1 MTMKYTLFFTRRF
14 ICRSLS
20 IAGLL
25 LFAQLAS
32 AQEPLAIRHSCN
44 FASAAD
50 TLTEVYTYESSTE
63 AKQIIERVM
72 QVNVLPQNFII
83 KSADCNNALATTLGK
98 QRYILYSTAFL
109 ENFKKEANTK
119 WAAYCVLAHEIGHHL
134 SNHDL
139 EETNPAVRK
148 KYELEADRFAGGILF
163 RLGATLEEA
172 QAGINTFS
180 LETASQTHPPKRARL
195 EALAVGWKQAEEQAA
210 VVENT
215 GGAAAPDSDEK
226 KLYQQALAEKDPYAA
241 IELLDQAIEI
251 KEDFADAYL
260 ERGKRKIDVE
270 DVEPNRVNYRDAAD
284 DLTVYISMRPK
295 NAVAYAERGYAHYQ
309 FNDSLAMSDFNRA
322 IRLDAKCSDAYY
334 GRAFMKINRNEP
346 EAALKD
352 LEKVIQIR
360 PDYAEGHYWHGNVQY
375 GLGQNEKA
383 ITDFDRA
390 LKADSMHYH
399 ALSLRAATKM
409 FSGRAAEALADYL
422 LLERRHPKDFKDN
435 FDLGKCYQLLGKHRE
450 CIAEFDKILT
460 ADPDVAE
467 AYLYRGVSKET
478 LSLTAE
484 ADKDYKKYV
493 AERTSDRVLAKLE
506 SLHTA
511 DEDLAISQL
520 KIGCLLVEIGQ
531 PKAGLVW
538 LDLALASRPDL
549 TKAKECKAAA
559 MKK

>member
-1 MTMKYTLFFTRRF
+1 MKNILAGGG
-14 ICRSLS
+14 IC
-20 IAGLL
+20 AFLL
-25 LFAQLAS
+25 LSCVLS
-32 AQEPLAIRHSCN
+32 AQEPLTIRHSCN
-44 FASAAD
+44 FAAAD
-50 TLTEVYTYESSTE
+50 TLAEVYTYESSAE
-63 AKQIIERVM
+63 AKQIVERVM

-109 ENFKKEANTK
+109 ENFKKEANTQ

-139 EETNPAVRK
+139 EESNPAVRK
-148 KYELEADRFAGGILF
+148 KFELEADRFAGGILF

-195 EALAVGWKQAEEQAA
+195 EALAVGWKQAQEQAA

-226 KLYQQALAEKDPYAA
+226 KLYQQALAEKDPFAA
-241 IELLDQAIEI
+241 IELLDQAIEL

-270 DVEPNRVNYRDAAD
+270 DVDAIRVNYRDAAD
-284 DLTVYISMRPK
+284 DLSIYISMRPK
-295 NAVAYAERGYAHYQ
+295 NPLAYAERGYAYYH

-334 GRAFMKINRNEP
+334 GRAWLKINRDEP

-360 PDYAEGHYWHGNVQY
+360 PDYAEAHYVHGNVHY

-383 ITDFDRA
+383 IADFDRA
-390 LKADSMHYH
+390 LKADSMHYQ

-409 FSGRAAEALADYL
+409 FSGRAAEALADYNR
-422 LLERRHPKDFKDN
+422 LERLHPKDFDDH
-435 FDLGKCYQLLGKHRE
+435 FDRAKCYQLLGRHRE
-450 CIAEFDKILT
+450 CIAEFDKILK
-460 ADPDVAE
+460 DQPDVAD
-467 AYLYRGVSKET
+467 AYLHRGVSKQA
-478 LSLTAE
+478 SGKMAE
-484 ADKDYKKYV
+484 ADQDYKKYV
-493 AERTSDRVLAKLE
+493 EVRATDRVIAKLAQF
-506 SLHTA
+506 HTA
-511 DEDLAISQL
+511 DTDFAVSQM

-538 LDLALASRPDL
+538 LDLALSSRPDL
-549 TKAKECKAAA
+549 TKAQECKAAA